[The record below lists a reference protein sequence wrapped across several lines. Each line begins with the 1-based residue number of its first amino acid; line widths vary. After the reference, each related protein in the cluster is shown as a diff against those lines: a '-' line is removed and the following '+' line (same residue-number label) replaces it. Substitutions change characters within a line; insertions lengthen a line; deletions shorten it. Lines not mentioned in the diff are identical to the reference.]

1 MRGIDGG
8 LLDRAKQRFVDDLT
22 TDSYLSYILLLA
34 TVLAGF
40 WFWHGI
46 PEFATIDER
55 WRLIDSI
62 AAVGT
67 LVANPELDSIRRAV
81 LVQKPAGATFYLN
94 LLAVLPVVGVAF
106 VTGQL

>member
-1 MRGIDGG
+1 MRGIDGR
-8 LLDRAKQRFVDDLT
+8 LLGRAKKRVGDDLT
-22 TDSYLSYILLLA
+22 TDPYLRYILLLA

-55 WRLIDSI
+55 WRLIDAL

-67 LVANPELDSIRRAV
+67 VVDDPGFSAIRPAI
-81 LVQKPAGATFYLN
+81 LAQQPAGATLYVN
-94 LLAVLPVVGVAF
+94 LLAVLPVAIVA
-106 VTGQL
+106 